1 MKKLRLLGG
10 SPTRDEPLPP
20 WPSLSEEAA
29 SELASLVAH
38 GPWAL
43 GQKNSPA
50 GGKYKAL
57 FEEGFAA
64 LCGTRFALAVSTGTT
79 ALDMAVEALGLK
91 PGGLVVAAN
100 YGHPATIRRAAQS
113 HRLLLLDVRR
123 DTLCLDPAQLEAAL
137 GRDPRCVIT
146 THFAGQPGGV
156 EEIAALCREARVPL
170 IEDAS
175 HAHGA
180 TVRGR
185 VAGSFGD
192 VGCFSLHATKNL
204 PAGEGGII
212 TLDDEELYRRLWR
225 EHDLGRDRGEGPYCF
240 STLGGN
246 HRMSEVHA
254 LLALSGLPR
263 LKDESAR
270 CSAAVEELRRRLGDG
285 GPLELLAVE
294 PGVDLHT
301 YHLVV
306 TRYRPERCRGL
317 SRKRFIL
324 AMCAEGIPCN
334 SGWPATL
341 AGLPFIRPLAEPHAT
356 PEADRSLGE
365 TVWFDRGLFLQ
376 EEGVGQLVAA
386 VEKIKAQAHALGARG

>member
-1 MKKLRLLGG
+1 MKTLRLLGG
-10 SPTRDEPLPP
+10 LPARNEPLPL

-29 SELASLVAH
+29 SELATLFAH
-38 GPWAL
+38 SPWAL

-57 FEEGFAA
+57 LEERFAA

-79 ALDMAVEALGLK
+79 ALDLAVEALGLR

-100 YGHPATIRRAAQS
+100 YGHPATIHKAAQF
-113 HRLLLLDVRR
+113 HKLLLLDVRP
-123 DTLCLDPAQLEAAL
+123 DTLCLDPGQLGSVL
-137 GRDPRCVIT
+137 GRDLRCVIT

-156 EEIAALCREARVPL
+156 EEIAALCREAQVPL
-170 IEDAS
+170 IEDGS

-192 VGCFSLHATKNL
+192 IGCFSLHATKNL

-225 EHDLGRDRGEGPYCF
+225 DHDLGRDKGQGPYCF

-246 HRMSEVHA
+246 YRMSEIHA
-254 LLALSGLPR
+254 FLAVSGLSR
-263 LKDESAR
+263 LKEESVR
-270 CSAAVEELRRRLGDG
+270 CMAAVEELRRYLGDD

-294 PGVDLHT
+294 PEVSLHT

-306 TRYRPERCRGL
+306 TRYRPDRCRGL

-341 AGLPFIRPLAEPHAT
+341 SELPFIKPLAEPHAT
-356 PEADRSLGE
+356 PVADRALKES
-365 TVWFDRGLFLQ
+365 VWFDRILLLQ
-376 EEGVGQLVAA
+376 EDGVEQFIEA